1 MMKVGIYVDAANVE
15 MNGGYG
21 MRYDVLK
28 NFAAQDD
35 GMVLRANAYVV
46 VDRERMETDYT
57 YRQRR
62 EDYLAKLRKLGYK
75 VIEKEVRRYMSPEGQ
90 ESTKAN
96 ADMEIAVDAMVQSV
110 NLDRIVLV
118 TGDGD
123 FVRLVMALQNRGCRV
138 VCSGFKNVS
147 RDLVEIADIYYSGFL
162 IPDLLPR
169 YSEALAEGRRFG
181 YISRWGDKGYGYVSS
196 LVFEDGRLTEREY
209 YCHISWVDRRFQEKF
224 QGPDLV
230 RNTLISFVPEKN
242 PSEEYRDQEIA
253 SNVKIEETGLYI

>member
-28 NFAAQDD
+28 DFAAMN
-35 GMVLRANAYVV
+35 GGTVLRTNAYVV
-46 VDRERMETDYT
+46 VDRERMKTDYT

-62 EDYLAKLRKLGYK
+62 EDYLAKLRKFGCK
-75 VIEKEVRRYMSPEGQ
+75 VIEKEVRHYMSADGQ

-96 ADMEIAVDAMVQSV
+96 ADMEIAVDALVQSV
-110 NLDRIVLV
+110 NLDKIVLV

-123 FVRLVMALQNRGCRV
+123 FVRLVMALQNKGCRV
-138 VCSGFKNVS
+138 VCMGFRNVS
-147 RDLVEIADIYYSGFL
+147 RNLVEIADIYYSGFL

-169 YSEALAEGRRFG
+169 YSEAMAEGRRFG

-196 LVFEDGRLTEREY
+196 LLFENGQVTEKEY
-209 YCHISWVDRRFQEKF
+209 YCHISWVNRNFQEKF
-224 QGPDLV
+224 QGPNLV
-230 RNTLISFVPEKN
+230 RNTVVSFKPDKN

-253 SNVKIEETGLYI
+253 ADVKIEEAGLYI